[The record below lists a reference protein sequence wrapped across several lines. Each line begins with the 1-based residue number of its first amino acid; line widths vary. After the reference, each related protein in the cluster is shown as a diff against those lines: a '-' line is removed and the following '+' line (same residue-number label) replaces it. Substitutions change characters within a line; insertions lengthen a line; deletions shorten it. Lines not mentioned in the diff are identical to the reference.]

1 MLPKAARIPHS
12 MTLHGDTRI
21 DNYYWLRDDTRSQP
35 EVLDYLQQENSYG
48 HRVMAS
54 QQALQDRILKEII
67 DRIPQREVSA
77 PYIKNGYRYRHIYEP
92 GCEYAIYQRQSA
104 FSEEWDEWETL
115 LDANKRAA
123 HSEFY
128 SMGGMAIT
136 PDNTIMALAEDFL
149 SRRQY
154 GIRFRNL
161 ETGNWYPELLDNV
174 EPSFVWANDSWT
186 FYYVRKHPVTL
197 LPYQVWR
204 HAIGTPASQDK
215 LIYEEKDDTYYVSL
229 HKTTSKHYVVIHLA
243 SATTSEVRLLDAEM
257 ADAEPFVFL
266 PRRKDHEYSL
276 DHYQHRFYLRSNRH
290 GKNFGLYRT
299 RMRDEQQWE
308 ELIPPRDNIMLEG
321 FTLFTDWLVVEE
333 RQRGLTSLRQINR
346 KTREVIGIAFD
357 DPAYVTW
364 IAYNPEP
371 ETARLRYGYSFMT
384 TPDTL
389 FELDMDTGERRV
401 LKQTE
406 VPGFDAANY
415 RSEHLWIVAR
425 DGVEVPVSLVY
436 HRKHFRKGHNP
447 LLVVEERQR
456 GLTSLRQINRK
467 TREVIGIA
475 FDDPAYVTWIA
486 YNPEPETARLRYGY
500 SFMTTPDTLFELDM
514 DTGERRVLKQTEVP
528 GFDAANYRSEHLWIV
543 ARDGVEV
550 PVSLVYHRKH
560 FRKGHNP
567 LLVYGYGSYGASI
580 DADFSFSRLS
590 LLDRGFVYAIVHV
603 RGGGELGQQWYED
616 GKFLKKKNTFN
627 DYLDACDALLKLGYG
642 SPSLC
647 YAMGGSAGGMLMG
660 VAINQRPELFHG
672 VIAQVPFVDVVTT
685 MLDESIPLTTGEFEE
700 WGNPQDPQYYEYMKS
715 YSPYDNV
722 TAQAYPHLLVTT
734 GLHDSQVQYWE
745 PAKWV
750 AKLRELKTDDH
761 LLLLCTD
768 MDSGHGGKS
777 GRFKSYEGVAMEY
790 AFLVALAQGTLPATP
805 AD

>member
-1 MLPKAARIPHS
+1 MPPKATQIPHV
-12 MTLHGDTRI
+12 MTLHGDTRN

-48 HRVMAS
+48 HQVMAS

-67 DRIPQREVSA
+67 DRIPQKEISA

-128 SMGGMAIT
+128 SMGGMSVT

-204 HAIGTPASQDK
+204 HSIGTPTSQDK
-215 LIYEEKDDTYYVSL
+215 LIYEEKDETFYVSL
-229 HKTTSKHYVVIHLA
+229 HKTTSNHYVVIHLA
-243 SATTSEVRLLDAEM
+243 SATTSEVRLLDAEL

-266 PRRKDHEYSL
+266 PRRKGHEYSL
-276 DHYQHRFYLRSNRH
+276 DHYQHRFYLRSNRN

-299 RMRDEQQWE
+299 RMRDELEWE

-371 ETARLRYGYSFMT
+371 ETSRLRYGYSSMT

-401 LKQTE
+401 LKQME
-406 VPGFDAANY
+406 VPGFEAANY
-415 RSEHLWIVAR
+415 RSEHLWITSR

-436 HRKHFRKGHNP
+436 HRKHF
-447 LLVVEERQR
+447 Q
-456 GLTSLRQINRK
+456 
-467 TREVIGIA
+467 
-475 FDDPAYVTWIA
+475 
-486 YNPEPETARLRYGY
+486 
-500 SFMTTPDTLFELDM
+500 
-514 DTGERRVLKQTEVP
+514 
-528 GFDAANYRSEHLWIV
+528 
-543 ARDGVEV
+543 
-550 PVSLVYHRKH
+550 
-560 FRKGHNP
+560 KGHNP

-580 DADFSFSRLS
+580 DADFSYSRLS

-660 VAINQRPELFHG
+660 VAINERPELFHG

-790 AFLVALAQGTLPATP
+790 AFLIALAQGTLPGKLA
-805 AD
+805 

>member
-1 MLPKAARIPHS
+1 MLPKAARIPHA

-104 FSEEWDEWETL
+104 FSEEWDEWEIL

-257 ADAEPFVFL
+257 VDAEPFVFL

-308 ELIPPRDNIMLEG
+308 ELIPPRENIMLEG

-371 ETARLRYGYSFMT
+371 ETARLRYGYSSMT

-436 HRKHFRKGHNP
+436 HRN
-447 LLVVEERQR
+447 
-456 GLTSLRQINRK
+456 
-467 TREVIGIA
+467 
-475 FDDPAYVTWIA
+475 
-486 YNPEPETARLRYGY
+486 
-500 SFMTTPDTLFELDM
+500 
-514 DTGERRVLKQTEVP
+514 
-528 GFDAANYRSEHLWIV
+528 
-543 ARDGVEV
+543 
-550 PVSLVYHRKH
+550 H

-700 WGNPQDPQYYEYMKS
+700 WGNPQDLQYYEYMKS

-750 AKLRELKTDDH
+750 AKLRELKTDNH

-790 AFLVALAQGTLPATP
+790 AFLVALAQGTLPARP

>member
-1 MLPKAARIPHS
+1 MLPKAARIPHA

-104 FSEEWDEWETL
+104 FSEEWDEWEIL

-308 ELIPPRDNIMLEG
+308 ELIPPCENIMLEG

-357 DPAYVTW
+357 DPAYVTS

-371 ETARLRYGYSFMT
+371 ETARLRYGYSSMT

-389 FELDMDTGERRV
+389 FELDMDT
-401 LKQTE
+401 
-406 VPGFDAANY
+406 D
-415 RSEHLWIVAR
+415 
-425 DGVEVPVSLVY
+425 
-436 HRKHFRKGHNP
+436 
-447 LLVVEERQR
+447 
-456 GLTSLRQINRK
+456 
-467 TREVIGIA
+467 
-475 FDDPAYVTWIA
+475 
-486 YNPEPETARLRYGY
+486 
-500 SFMTTPDTLFELDM
+500 
-514 DTGERRVLKQTEVP
+514 ERRVLKQTEVP

-750 AKLRELKTDDH
+750 AKLRELKTDNH

>member
-1 MLPKAARIPHS
+1 MLPKAARIPHA

-104 FSEEWDEWETL
+104 FSEEWDEWEIL

-154 GIRFRNL
+154 GIHFRNL

-186 FYYVRKHPVTL
+186 FYYVRKHPVML

-276 DHYQHRFYLRSNRH
+276 DHYQHRFYLRSNRN

-308 ELIPPRDNIMLEG
+308 ELIPPRENIMLEG

-371 ETARLRYGYSFMT
+371 ETARLRYGYSSMT

-436 HRKHFRKGHNP
+436 HRKHFRKG
-447 LLVVEERQR
+447 
-456 GLTSLRQINRK
+456 
-467 TREVIGIA
+467 
-475 FDDPAYVTWIA
+475 Y
-486 YNPEPETARLRYGY
+486 
-500 SFMTTPDTLFELDM
+500 
-514 DTGERRVLKQTEVP
+514 
-528 GFDAANYRSEHLWIV
+528 
-543 ARDGVEV
+543 
-550 PVSLVYHRKH
+550 
-560 FRKGHNP
+560 NP

>member
-1 MLPKAARIPHS
+1 MLPKAARIPHA

-104 FSEEWDEWETL
+104 FSEEWDEWEIL

-204 HAIGTPASQDK
+204 HVIGTPASQDK

-308 ELIPPRDNIMLEG
+308 ELIPPRENIMLEG

-371 ETARLRYGYSFMT
+371 ETARLRYGYS
-384 TPDTL
+384 
-389 FELDMDTGERRV
+389 
-401 LKQTE
+401 
-406 VPGFDAANY
+406 
-415 RSEHLWIVAR
+415 S
-425 DGVEVPVSLVY
+425 
-436 HRKHFRKGHNP
+436 
-447 LLVVEERQR
+447 
-456 GLTSLRQINRK
+456 
-467 TREVIGIA
+467 
-475 FDDPAYVTWIA
+475 
-486 YNPEPETARLRYGY
+486 
-500 SFMTTPDTLFELDM
+500 MTTPDTLFELDM

>member
-1 MLPKAARIPHS
+1 MLPKAARIPHA

-174 EPSFVWANDSWT
+174 DPSFVWANDSWT

-276 DHYQHRFYLRSNRH
+276 DHYQHRFYVRSNRN

-371 ETARLRYGYSFMT
+371 ETARLRYGYSSMT

-415 RSEHLWIVAR
+415 RSEHLWITAR

-436 HRKHFRKGHNP
+436 HRKHFQKGN
-447 LLVVEERQR
+447 
-456 GLTSLRQINRK
+456 
-467 TREVIGIA
+467 
-475 FDDPAYVTWIA
+475 
-486 YNPEPETARLRYGY
+486 
-500 SFMTTPDTLFELDM
+500 
-514 DTGERRVLKQTEVP
+514 
-528 GFDAANYRSEHLWIV
+528 
-543 ARDGVEV
+543 
-550 PVSLVYHRKH
+550 
-560 FRKGHNP
+560 NP

-660 VAINQRPELFHG
+660 VAINERPELFHG

-685 MLDESIPLTTGEFEE
+685 MFDESIPLTTGEFEE

-722 TAQAYPHLLVTT
+722 TAQPYPHLLVTT

-790 AFLVALAQGTLPATP
+790 AFLVALAQGTLPGQPTA
-805 AD
+805 

>member
-1 MLPKAARIPHS
+1 MLPKAARIPHA

-197 LPYQVWR
+197 QPYQVWR

-371 ETARLRYGYSFMT
+371 ETARLRYGYS
-384 TPDTL
+384 
-389 FELDMDTGERRV
+389 
-401 LKQTE
+401 
-406 VPGFDAANY
+406 
-415 RSEHLWIVAR
+415 S
-425 DGVEVPVSLVY
+425 
-436 HRKHFRKGHNP
+436 
-447 LLVVEERQR
+447 
-456 GLTSLRQINRK
+456 
-467 TREVIGIA
+467 
-475 FDDPAYVTWIA
+475 
-486 YNPEPETARLRYGY
+486 
-500 SFMTTPDTLFELDM
+500 MTTPDTLFELDM

-750 AKLRELKTDDH
+750 AKLRELKTDNH

>member
-1 MLPKAARIPHS
+1 MLPKAARIPHA

-299 RMRDEQQWE
+299 RLRDEQQWE

-371 ETARLRYGYSFMT
+371 ETARLRYGYSSMT

-436 HRKHFRKGHNP
+436 HRKHFH
-447 LLVVEERQR
+447 
-456 GLTSLRQINRK
+456 
-467 TREVIGIA
+467 
-475 FDDPAYVTWIA
+475 
-486 YNPEPETARLRYGY
+486 
-500 SFMTTPDTLFELDM
+500 
-514 DTGERRVLKQTEVP
+514 
-528 GFDAANYRSEHLWIV
+528 
-543 ARDGVEV
+543 
-550 PVSLVYHRKH
+550 
-560 FRKGHNP
+560 KGHNP

>member
-1 MLPKAARIPHS
+1 MLPKAARIPHA

-35 EVLDYLQQENSYG
+35 KVLDYLQQENSYG

-371 ETARLRYGYSFMT
+371 ETARLRYGYSSMT

-436 HRKHFRKGHNP
+436 HHKHFRKGHN
-447 LLVVEERQR
+447 L
-456 GLTSLRQINRK
+456 
-467 TREVIGIA
+467 
-475 FDDPAYVTWIA
+475 
-486 YNPEPETARLRYGY
+486 
-500 SFMTTPDTLFELDM
+500 
-514 DTGERRVLKQTEVP
+514 
-528 GFDAANYRSEHLWIV
+528 
-543 ARDGVEV
+543 
-550 PVSLVYHRKH
+550 
-560 FRKGHNP
+560 

-768 MDSGHGGKS
+768 MDSGHGGKF

-790 AFLVALAQGTLPATP
+790 AFLVALAQGTLPAQL

>member
-1 MLPKAARIPHS
+1 MPGFDAA
-12 MTLHGDTRI
+12 
-21 DNYYWLRDDTRSQP
+21 NYRSEHLWIVARDGV
-35 EVLDYLQQENSYG
+35 EV
-48 HRVMAS
+48 
-54 QQALQDRILKEII
+54 
-67 DRIPQREVSA
+67 PVSLV
-77 PYIKNGYRYRHIYEP
+77 YH
-92 GCEYAIYQRQSA
+92 
-104 FSEEWDEWETL
+104 
-115 LDANKRAA
+115 
-123 HSEFY
+123 
-128 SMGGMAIT
+128 
-136 PDNTIMALAEDFL
+136 
-149 SRRQY
+149 
-154 GIRFRNL
+154 
-161 ETGNWYPELLDNV
+161 
-174 EPSFVWANDSWT
+174 
-186 FYYVRKHPVTL
+186 RKHFRKGHNPL
-197 LPYQVWR
+197 LVY
-204 HAIGTPASQDK
+204 G
-215 LIYEEKDDTYYVSL
+215 
-229 HKTTSKHYVVIHLA
+229 
-243 SATTSEVRLLDAEM
+243 
-257 ADAEPFVFL
+257 
-266 PRRKDHEYSL
+266 
-276 DHYQHRFYLRSNRH
+276 
-290 GKNFGLYRT
+290 
-299 RMRDEQQWE
+299 
-308 ELIPPRDNIMLEG
+308 MLEG

-371 ETARLRYGYSFMT
+371 ETARLRYGYS
-384 TPDTL
+384 
-389 FELDMDTGERRV
+389 
-401 LKQTE
+401 
-406 VPGFDAANY
+406 
-415 RSEHLWIVAR
+415 S
-425 DGVEVPVSLVY
+425 
-436 HRKHFRKGHNP
+436 
-447 LLVVEERQR
+447 
-456 GLTSLRQINRK
+456 
-467 TREVIGIA
+467 
-475 FDDPAYVTWIA
+475 
-486 YNPEPETARLRYGY
+486 
-500 SFMTTPDTLFELDM
+500 MTTPDTLFELDM

-750 AKLRELKTDDH
+750 AKLRELKTDSIPLTTGEFEEWGNPQDPQYYEYMKSYSPYDNVTAQAYPHLLVTTGLHDSQVQYWEPAKWVAKLRELKTDDHLLLH